1 LYFQDQHDIVL
12 LNLLMLT
19 RLSQTCTTHVAQ
31 RIDSFVDL
39 IMPLLQVKPK
49 PNSVKQESDKQDE
62 LKRACI
68 RTMLSLKVCFLLKL
82 EE

>member
-1 LYFQDQHDIVL
+1 
-12 LNLLMLT
+12 
-19 RLSQTCTTHVAQ
+19 VAQ

-68 RTMLSLKVCFLLKL
+68 RTMLSLKVCFSLKL